1 MIRQGPIWA
10 LVWLQE
16 DRGEVTPESWGA
28 ARLAARLSEGRAI
41 MGVVLTGDD
50 EPRPDPPAMC
60 GLTDL
65 VVLRHPALHLYARES
80 HATALD
86 EVWGRIGA
94 DLFLTPA
101 TPDGREVTLDL
112 ALRRELTCAINAIS
126 LSREGGQL
134 VACQPLPAGTYM
146 APIPWPDGKGCVALA
161 PEVLERTA
169 ATPEGAP
176 VTEPLGLD
184 FPVASYHVPPVPA
197 VAPRPVLGSARAEV
211 FPVPCGVSQIE
222 EERLSVEPPT
232 WQPQRILPADPET
245 VDLSEADMVITAGYG
260 IGSQDETDGLQALGH
275 ELGAALGVT
284 RPVVDEGWSP
294 FERQIGQTGRYLK
307 ARGYLGFGV
316 SGAVHHTAAI
326 AECDLVVAVNL
337 DPAAPIFSV
346 SDVGFVADVHEVV
359 PALRAELARRR
370 AEAGSGDGVVTV
382 PEVPTIP
389 DVLEEIRP

>member
-1 MIRQGPIWA
+1 MIRHGPIWA

-28 ARLAARLSEGRAI
+28 ARLAARLSEGRAV

-50 EPRPDPPAMC
+50 EPRPDPPGMC

-86 EVWGRIGA
+86 EVWDRIGA

-101 TPDGREVTLDL
+101 TPDGREMTLDL
-112 ALRRELTCAINAIS
+112 ALRRQLTCATNAIS

-134 VACQPLPAGTYM
+134 LACQPLPAGMYM
-146 APIPWPDGKGCVALA
+146 APIPLPDGKGLRR
-161 PEVLERTA
+161 PRTRGPRA
-169 ATPEGAP
+169 HRRRLPEGAP
-176 VTEPLGLD
+176 VAEPLGLG
-184 FPVASYHVPPVPA
+184 FPVASYHVAPVPA
-197 VAPRPVLGSARAEV
+197 VAPRPVLGSARSEV
-211 FPVPCGVSQIE
+211 FPVGCAVSRIE
-222 EERLSVEPPT
+222 EERPSVDPPT
-232 WQPQRILPADPET
+232 WQPRRILPADPET
-245 VDLSEADMVITAGYG
+245 VDLSEADLVVTAGYG
-260 IGSQDETDGLQALGH
+260 IGSQDETDALQALGH
-275 ELGAALGVT
+275 EMGAALGVT
-284 RPVVDEGWSP
+284 RPVVDEGWAP

-326 AECDLVVAVNL
+326 AECGLVVAVNL
-337 DPAAPIFSV
+337 DPAAPIFGV
-346 SDVGFVADVHEVV
+346 SDVGFAADVHEVV

-370 AEAGSGDGVVTV
+370 AGAGPGGDTQAAPGV
-382 PEVPTIP
+382 PEET
-389 DVLEEIRP
+389 RP

>member
-28 ARLAARLSEGRAI
+28 ARIAARLSEGRAI

-50 EPRPDPPAMC
+50 EPRPDPPGMC

-86 EVWGRIGA
+86 EVWARTGA

-101 TPDGREVTLDL
+101 TPDGREIALDL
-112 ALRRELTCAINAIS
+112 ALRRQLTCATNAIS
-126 LSREGGQL
+126 LSREGEQL
-134 VACQPLPAGTYM
+134 VACQPLSAGMYM
-146 APIPWPDGKGCVALA
+146 APIPFPDGRGCVALA
-161 PEVLERTA
+161 TEVLERTTVA
-169 ATPEGAP
+169 SERTPITNP
-176 VTEPLGLD
+176 PGLD

-197 VAPRPVLGSARAEV
+197 VAPRPVLGSARSEV
-211 FPVPCGVSQIE
+211 FPVECSVSRIE
-222 EERLSVEPPT
+222 EERPSVEPPT
-232 WQPQRILPADPET
+232 WESQRILPADPET

-260 IGSQDETDGLQALGH
+260 IGSQDEINALQAFGH

-284 RPVVDEGWSP
+284 RPVVDEGWAP

-326 AECDLVVAVNL
+326 AECELVVAVNL

-370 AEAGSGDGVVTV
+370 AAGGSGDGAPTV
-382 PEVPTIP
+382 PEVPEGMTP
-389 DVLEEIRP
+389 

>member
-1 MIRQGPIWA
+1 MIREGPIWA

-28 ARLAARLSEGRAI
+28 ARIAARLSEGRAI

-50 EPRPDPPAMC
+50 EPRPDPPGMC

-80 HATALD
+80 HAAALD
-86 EVWGRIGA
+86 EVWERTGA
-94 DLFLTPA
+94 DLFLTPS
-101 TPDGREVTLDL
+101 TPDGREITIDL
-112 ALRRELTCAINAIS
+112 ALRRQLTCATNAIS
-126 LSREGGQL
+126 LSREGEQL
-134 VACQPLPAGTYM
+134 VACRPLPAGVHM
-146 APIPWPDGKGCVALA
+146 AAIPLPDGRGCVAIA
-161 PEVLERTA
+161 PEVLERT
-169 ATPEGAP
+169 TVTSERTP

-197 VAPRPVLGSARAEV
+197 VTPRPVLGSARSEV
-211 FPVPCGVSQIE
+211 FPVTCAVSRIE
-222 EERLSVEPPT
+222 EERLSVEPPM
-232 WQPQRILPADPET
+232 WKPQRILPADPET

-260 IGSQDETDGLQALGH
+260 IGSQDETDALQALGH

-284 RPVVDEGWSP
+284 RPVVDEGWAP

-326 AECDLVVAVNL
+326 AECELVVAVNL

-370 AEAGSGDGVVTV
+370 AGGGSGHGAPTV
-382 PEVPTIP
+382 PEVPEGMTP
-389 DVLEEIRP
+389 